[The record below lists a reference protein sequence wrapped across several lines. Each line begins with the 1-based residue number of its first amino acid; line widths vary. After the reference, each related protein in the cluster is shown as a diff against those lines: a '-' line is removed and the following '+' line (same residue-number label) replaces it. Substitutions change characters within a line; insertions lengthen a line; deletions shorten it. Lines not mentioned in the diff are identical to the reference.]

1 MKGGIRKMANSCACG
16 CGANPYD
23 LACEKCRKKIDKDN
37 GETETMELLCKRC
50 QKKVLREYGADV

>member
-1 MKGGIRKMANSCACG
+1 MANSCACG

-37 GETETMELLCKRC
+37 GKTEIMELLCKRC

>member
-1 MKGGIRKMANSCACG
+1 MTNSCACG

-23 LACEKCRKKIDKDN
+23 LACKKCKEKIDKDN
-37 GETETMELLCKRC
+37 GKTATMELLCKRC